1 MKTLA
6 DKAVI
11 EHSGTHVVPVDAIV
25 LLTGVNFG
33 SVRKVLAGIRA
44 LQRFTG
50 VDPGVLIDWEN
61 IPERR
66 IYPEDPRDQDR
77 ADATRDLCV
86 DLIALSDVSDIEE
99 ILHLDERFGVPEV
112 SGGNE
117 TWRLPRG

>member
-11 EHSGTHVVPVDAIV
+11 DYSGTKVVPVDAIV

-33 SVRKVLAGIRA
+33 SVRKVLAGIHA

-50 VDPGVLIDWEN
+50 VSPDALVDLEN
-61 IPERR
+61 VPARR

-77 ADATRDLCV
+77 AEATRDLCL
-86 DLIALSDVSDIEE
+86 DLITLLDVSDIDT
-99 ILHLDERFGVPEV
+99 ILHLGERFGARATP
-112 SGGNE
+112 
-117 TWRLPRG
+117 